1 MNVTRRRFL
10 VLLPAGVASAQLHS
24 PFKKKVPPPPAPLRV
39 YIGTDTT
46 KGVSK
51 GIYQATFDGTSGKLT
66 VPILA
71 VETPR
76 PSYLALSPPHTGR
89 RSLYAVNAVA
99 DPSATVTTFDLD
111 PKTGVLTQKGKVTS
125 AGAGPCYISVDSTG
139 HAAFVANYVGGT
151 IASYKLQPDG
161 TLSEPVDKI
170 DYKDAKFGHHGPF
183 SGRQDSTHPHS
194 VYISP
199 DDRFLIVNDLGNDAL
214 SVFSIDP
221 ITAQLTAA
229 TPLLTAMRP
238 GSGPRHIA
246 FHPNGRWLYTVNEL
260 DSTLDHLL
268 WTTTHS
274 HSHPQSQTPPSP
286 QGLLINTN
294 TPVKTIAAD
303 FPVAKNTASEV
314 MISPDGNFLYASNRG
329 EDTLV
334 VFAIGEKGELYEV
347 QRISCGGKTPRQF
360 TFDPTAQWILCGNQ
374 DSASITTFRRDQGT
388 GKLAGPVQTVPV
400 DSPMFTLFA

>member
-24 PFKKKVPPPPAPLRV
+24 PFKKKAPPPPAPLRV
-39 YIGTDTT
+39 FIGTDTT

-51 GIYQATFDGTSGKLT
+51 GIYQATFDQATGKLT
-66 VPILA
+66 VPVLA
-71 VETPR
+71 AETPR
-76 PSYLALSPPHTGR
+76 PSYLAIAPPRSGNPR
-89 RSLYAVNAVA
+89 RVLYAVNAVA

-151 IASYKLQPDG
+151 IASYKIQPDG
-161 TLSEPVDKI
+161 TLSEPIDKL
-170 DYKDAKFGHHGPF
+170 DYKDPRFGHDGPF
-183 SGRQDSTHPHS
+183 PGRQDSTHPHS
-194 VYISP
+194 VFVSP

-214 SVFSIDP
+214 SVFAMDP
-221 ITAQLTAA
+221 PTAELTPA
-229 TPLLTAMRP
+229 TPLLTTLRP

-246 FHPNGRWLYTVNEL
+246 FHPNGRWMYSINEL
-260 DSTLDHLL
+260 DSTIDHFL

-274 HSHPQSQTPPSP
+274 HPHPQ
-286 QGLLINTN
+286 GFIVNTN

-303 FPVAKNTASEV
+303 FPVAKNTAAEIS
-314 MISPDGNFLYASNRG
+314 ISPDGNFIYASNRG

-334 VFAIGEKGELYEV
+334 VFSVSDHGKLTEI
-347 QRISCGGKTPRQF
+347 QRIPCGGKTPRHF

-374 DSASITTFRRDQGT
+374 DSASITVFRRDLGT
-388 GKLAGPVQTVPV
+388 GKLTGPIQTVPV
-400 DSPMFTLFA
+400 DSPMFTLFI